1 MKLKIFEGKTVKE
14 EMVKALKWCK
24 RTGGH
29 IATSE
34 EIWSLKKNGK
44 IPMQWYDSSTV
55 IYEGKF
61 RKGTMKEL
69 ANLEEFYDKGGR
81 LIFLFSSGN
90 VDGNYFLYYCLG
102 RLVGVVPEAQK
113 KK

>member
-1 MKLKIFEGKTVKE
+1 MKLKIFEGKTVRE
-14 EMVKALKWCK
+14 EMARAVKWCK

-34 EIWSLKKNGK
+34 EIWSLREKGK

-55 IYEGKF
+55 VYKGKF

-69 ANLEEFYDKGGR
+69 ANLKSFYEKGGR
-81 LIFLFSSGN
+81 VVGVGN
-90 VDGNYFLYYCLG
+90 HYYGVNRYLSINSYG
-102 RLVGVVPEAQK
+102 RSVGVVPEAHK
-113 KK
+113 K